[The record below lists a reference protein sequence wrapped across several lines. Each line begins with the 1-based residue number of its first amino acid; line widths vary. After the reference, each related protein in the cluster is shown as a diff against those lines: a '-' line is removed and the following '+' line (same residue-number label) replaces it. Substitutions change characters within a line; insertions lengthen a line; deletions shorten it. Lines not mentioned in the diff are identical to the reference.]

1 MKTEILKSG
10 TKKYTLDLKQDCG
23 KVVVLHDQKR
33 RKVTV
38 KARDIVSNNTTMSL
52 QMMCVDGQCTSV
64 RESFPK
70 GALGSEASEANKA
83 LYMSLCGQLPNRV
96 INGLEPI
103 MFSVGLPKLEARLI
117 YDGHR

>member
-1 MKTEILKSG
+1 MNDDKFCEILIKI
-10 TKKYTLDLKQDCG
+10 
-23 KVVVLHDQKR
+23 
-33 RKVTV
+33 
-38 KARDIVSNNTTMSL
+38 RDIASNNTTMSL